1 MKNGKFEFPLLINF
15 RPLYFLSEM
24 GPNDDQMQHLFGLTS
39 VRQKGLGMVHFL
51 LQSAPEATAEAAAEQ
66 VVEAVVTAHNEAL
79 FGQALQITLIGM
91 LILFVSLFILWG
103 VMELLVRLVK
113 DDPKKKAEEAEA
125 VETADAGDDDE
136 KLKAAAA
143 AAAYVIAKK

>member
-1 MKNGKFEFPLLINF
+1 MKNGKFEFPSLINF
-15 RPLYFLSEM
+15 RPLCFLSEM

-91 LILFVSLFILWG
+91 LILFASLFILWG

>member
-1 MKNGKFEFPLLINF
+1 
-15 RPLYFLSEM
+15 
-24 GPNDDQMQHLFGLTS
+24 
-39 VRQKGLGMVHFL
+39 MVHFL